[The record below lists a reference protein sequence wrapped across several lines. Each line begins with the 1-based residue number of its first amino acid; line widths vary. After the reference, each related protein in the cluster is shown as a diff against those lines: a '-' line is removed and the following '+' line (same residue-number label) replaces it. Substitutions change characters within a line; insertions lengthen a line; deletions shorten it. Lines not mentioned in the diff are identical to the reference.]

1 MSEVNYIERYWRD
14 ATPEDAIKEPPMV
27 ARFKDFDCDDWQVG
41 NLLGFTRATEECPPW
56 FSEDGEAFDKC
67 QVYDAPD
74 PGEGWRL
81 IDTETEK
88 GEVGD
93 EFLTQSGVWL
103 PECRQNG
110 FKYGVPY
117 RRRIT
122 PTVTYIPFV
131 WEDREQL
138 RGRWIKFK
146 NGREVQCTKLEPVNH
161 GGGMVI
167 NCYTPLELLESAT
180 FLNTGKPVGK
190 EVTSAN

>member
-1 MSEVNYIERYWRD
+1 MTNYIERYWRD

-27 ARFKDFDCDDWQVG
+27 ARFRDPNYSWKIEALRGIRQGAAF
-41 NLLGFTRATEECPPW
+41 PW
-56 FSEDGEAFDKC
+56 FSESKISFQQC

-103 PECRQNG
+103 PECRHNG
-110 FKYGVPY
+110 FEHGVPY
-117 RRRIT
+117 RRRIE
-122 PTVTYIPFV
+122 PPKPKYVPFT

-138 RGRWIKFK
+138 RGRWITREKDGYVIEEIAYRFDSRAFEVVAK
-146 NGREVQCTKLEPVNH
+146 NLLQDWRFVDTGEPV
-161 GGGMVI
+161 GRRVQ
-167 NCYTPLELLESAT
+167 
-180 FLNTGKPVGK
+180 
-190 EVTSAN
+190 